1 MFKTVF
7 EKNDRDA
14 VPANK
19 TEIQWI
25 LSGREMKLLFR
36 MRSEKKLETKIIR
49 AENKSNGWLLVHIEI
64 SFE

>member
-1 MFKTVF
+1 
-7 EKNDRDA
+7 
-14 VPANK
+14 
-19 TEIQWI
+19 
-25 LSGREMKLLFR
+25 MKLLFR